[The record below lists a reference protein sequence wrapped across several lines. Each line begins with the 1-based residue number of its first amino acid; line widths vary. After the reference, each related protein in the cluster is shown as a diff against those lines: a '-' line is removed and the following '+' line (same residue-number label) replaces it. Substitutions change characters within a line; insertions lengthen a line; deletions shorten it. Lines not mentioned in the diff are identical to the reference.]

1 MGVYLKYMKIDQK
14 NKLIKRL
21 KIIEGQVRGV
31 QNMVEKGTYCIDVIT
46 QSSAIKQALSGIE
59 DVLLENHLAT
69 CVVDQIRNG
78 KEKQPTMEILKVYK
92 LKRK

>member
-1 MGVYLKYMKIDQK
+1 MIESMKIDQK

-31 QNMVEKGTYCIDVIT
+31 QSMVDKDAYCIDVIT

-59 DVLLENHLAT
+59 DILLENHLSA
-69 CVVDQIRNG
+69 CVVDQIKNG
-78 KEKQPTMEILKVYK
+78 KSKQPTKEILKVYK